1 MKNVTTG
8 LLILLLLA
16 VSSCATPSAKPTPS
30 QPEGSAAQLSLE
42 IRSPRDGEEHRKTPI
57 RINGTVS
64 HPEAEVA
71 ANGIKAEVEA
81 NGYFKS
87 DWVPLVEG
95 KNKIKV
101 VARLGGREVI
111 QTVTVTYNMV
121 LSISVG
127 LPRHT
132 QEDELTESPT
142 TARGRVSDPRARVTV
157 NGKEAEVAYDG
168 TYSIPL
174 DLVEGKN
181 FIEAVATL
189 GEQQARDS
197 TTAVFRPPKPLALE
211 IKSPEDG
218 ATSNADL
225 IKVSGTV
232 AEPEDEVIVNGITAQ
247 VADDGSF
254 YAYIGLVEGE
264 NTIEAV
270 ALRGEE
276 RFSDTISVTYR
287 PPSPD
292 VITDDLSLVINSP
305 EDGAEFKV
313 NLQKV
318 RGMVSDPEAVV
329 VVNGIEAKVAEDGA
343 YYTYV
348 DLAEGENT
356 IGAVA
361 LKGAA
366 KSSRAVT
373 VTFSPA
379 LVVHLEADPEW
390 GINYTKKPLEVT
402 GIVNSP
408 EARVTIN
415 GQDVPVASDGS
426 FTAQVQLV
434 EGSNSVKAVATLG
447 NERDEVYILYAVENG
462 DPNPVPGYSHFFASS
477 LKHEHEIT
485 IKAGETGTI
494 DVLLETRKSGPGEY
508 SGKLFYVSRVYSID
522 ALPMPEGLE
531 VSLEPARF
539 KTYPNTTY
547 HATLIIKTDPELA
560 PGEYYLRFVSRF
572 VRGGTGYS
580 SGWIRVTIE

>member
-8 LLILLLLA
+8 FLILLLLA

-42 IRSPRDGEEHRKTPI
+42 IKSPRDGKEYRKTPI

-81 NGYFKS
+81 NGLFSS
-87 DWVPLVEG
+87 DWVPLEEG

-101 VARLGGREVI
+101 VARLGDREVSK
-111 QTVTVTYNMV
+111 TVTVTYNLM
-121 LSISVG
+121 LSISLS

-142 TARGRVSDPRARVTV
+142 IARGRVSDPRARVTV
-157 NGKEAEVAYDG
+157 NGKETEVAYDG

-264 NTIEAV
+264 NTIEAMAV
-270 ALRGEE
+270 RGEE
-276 RFSDTISVTYR
+276 RFSDTISATYS
-287 PPSPD
+287 PPAPD
-292 VITDDLSLVINSP
+292 AVPDALSLWINSP
-305 EDGAEFKV
+305 EDGAEFEV

-318 RGMVSDPEAVV
+318 SGTVSDAQAIVI
-329 VVNGIEAKVAEDGA
+329 VNGIEAKVVENGA
-343 YYTYV
+343 YYAYI
-348 DLAEGENT
+348 DLVEGENS
-356 IGAVA
+356 IEAVA

-366 KSSRAVT
+366 KSSQTVT
-373 VTFSPA
+373 VTFTPA
-379 LVVHLEADPEW
+379 LVVYLDAEPEW
-390 GINYTKKPLEVT
+390 GIDYTKTPLTVT
-402 GIVNSP
+402 GTVNRP
-408 EARVTIN
+408 EAWVTVN
-415 GQDVPVASDGS
+415 GQDVLAASDGS
-426 FTAQVQLV
+426 FTTQVLLV
-434 EGSNSVKAVATLG
+434 EGSNSIKAVATLG
-447 NERDEVYILYAVENG
+447 DERDEVFILYMVENG
-462 DPNPVPGYSHFFASS
+462 YPNPVPGYSHFFASS
-477 LKHEHEIT
+477 LKYEHEIT

-508 SGKLFYVSRVYSID
+508 SGKPFYVSREYSKD

-547 HATLIIKTDPELA
+547 HAILIIKTDPELA